1 MPRPP
6 IIPRDTLVDCHP
18 WEPTDF
24 LRQAELAAAAA
35 APPPPPPEP
44 EPEPPQEP
52 PISEEEWQAMLEA
65 ELANARDEGRRDG
78 FAQGFQDGFEQG
90 RRQGEED
97 SRQIAALMQSVHEA
111 IDQMNGSVAEELVGL
126 ALQLAQ
132 QFLRGALR
140 AQPERILPVVREVL
154 GDAPTTPAPAML
166 RVHADDAELIRKA
179 LGTELAAAS
188 WTLLV
193 DAAIERGGCRVQ
205 TRFGETDATLQTR
218 WAELTRALGRDT
230 AWIASE
236 RVDAERVAG
245 GALHV
250 A

>member
-6 IIPRDTLVDCHP
+6 IIPRDTLVEYQP

-24 LRQAELAAAAA
+24 VREAELAAAAA
-35 APPPPPPEP
+35 APPPPPPEA
-44 EPEPPQEP
+44 EPEEP
-52 PISEEEWQAMLEA
+52 PMSEEEWQAALDA

-78 FAQGFQDGFEQG
+78 FAKGFQDGFEQG
-90 RRQGEED
+90 RRQGEEE
-97 SRQIAALMQSVHEA
+97 SRQIAALMQSVREA
-111 IDQMNGSVAEELVGL
+111 VDQLNGSVAEELVDL

-132 QFLRGALR
+132 QFLHGALHV
-140 AQPERILPVVREVL
+140 QPERILPLVREVL
-154 GDAPTTPAPAML
+154 GDAPTAPAPAML
-166 RVHADDAELIRKA
+166 RVHADDAELIRQM
-179 LGTELAAAS
+179 LGTELAAAG
-188 WTLLV
+188 WTLIV

-205 TRFGETDATLQTR
+205 TRFGETDATLPTR

-236 RVDAERVAG
+236 RSEAERVAG

>member
-1 MPRPP
+1 MARPP
-6 IIPRDTLVDCHP
+6 IIPRDTLVDFQP

-24 LRQAELAAAAA
+24 ERQAALAAAAA
-35 APPPPPPEP
+35 APPPPPPP
-44 EPEPPQEP
+44 EPEPPEEP
-52 PISEEEWQAMLEA
+52 PISEEEWHAMLEA

-97 SRQIAALMQSVHEA
+97 SRQIAALMQSVREA
-111 IDQMNGSVAEELVGL
+111 IDQMNGSIADELVGL

-132 QFLRGALR
+132 QFLRGALH
-140 AQPERILPVVREVL
+140 AQPERILPLVREVL
-154 GDAPTTPAPAML
+154 GDAPTAPAPAML
-166 RVHADDAELIRKA
+166 RVHADDAELIRQA
-179 LGTELAAAS
+179 LGTELAAAG
-188 WTLLV
+188 WTLVV

-230 AWIASE
+230 AWIATE
-236 RVDAERVAG
+236 RADTERVAG

>member
-6 IIPRDTLVDCHP
+6 IIPRDTLLEYQA

-24 LRQAELAAAAA
+24 RRQAAEAAAAA

-44 EPEPPQEP
+44 EEP
-52 PISEEEWQAMLEA
+52 PISEEEWQAALDA
-65 ELANARDEGRRDG
+65 ELATARDEGRRDG

-97 SRQIAALMQSVHEA
+97 SKHIATLMQSVREA
-111 IDQMNGSVAEELVGL
+111 IDQLNGSVAEELVDL

-132 QFLRGALR
+132 QFLRGALH
-140 AQPERILPVVREVL
+140 AQPERILPMIREVL
-154 GDAPTTPAPAML
+154 GDAPTAPALAML
-166 RVHADDAELIRKA
+166 RVHADDAELIRQT
-179 LGTELAAAS
+179 LGTELAAAG
-188 WTLLV
+188 WTLIV

-230 AWIASE
+230 AWLASE
-236 RVDAERVAG
+236 RSEAERVAG

>member
-1 MPRPP
+1 
-6 IIPRDTLVDCHP
+6 
-18 WEPTDF
+18 
-24 LRQAELAAAAA
+24 
-35 APPPPPPEP
+35 
-44 EPEPPQEP
+44 
-52 PISEEEWQAMLEA
+52 MLEA

-97 SRQIAALMQSVHEA
+97 SRQIAALMQSVREA
-111 IDQMNGSVAEELVGL
+111 IDQMNGSIAEELVGL

-132 QFLRGALR
+132 QLLRGALH
-140 AQPERILPVVREVL
+140 AQPERILPLVREVL
-154 GDAPTTPAPAML
+154 GDAPTAPAPAML
-166 RVHADDAELIRKA
+166 RVHADDAELIRQT
-179 LGTELAAAS
+179 LGTELAAAG
-188 WTLLV
+188 WTLVV

-230 AWIASE
+230 AWIATE
-236 RVDAERVAG
+236 RAETERVAG

>member
-6 IIPRDTLVDCHP
+6 IIPRDTLVEYQP

-24 LRQAELAAAAA
+24 VREAERAALEA

-44 EPEPPQEP
+44 EEP
-52 PISEEEWQAMLEA
+52 PISEEEWQAALDA

-97 SRQIAALMQSVHEA
+97 ARQIAALMQSVREA
-111 IDQMNGSVAEELVGL
+111 VDELNGSVAEELVDL

-132 QFLRGALR
+132 QFVRGALH
-140 AQPERILPVVREVL
+140 AQPERILPLVREIL
-154 GDAPTTPAPAML
+154 GDASTAPALAML
-166 RVHADDAELIRKA
+166 RVHAEDAELIRQA
-179 LGTELAAAS
+179 LGTELDAAG
-188 WTLLV
+188 WTLIV

-230 AWIASE
+230 AWLASE
-236 RVDAERVAG
+236 RIEAERVAG

>member
-6 IIPRDTLVDCHP
+6 IIPRDTLVEYQP

-24 LRQAELAAAAA
+24 ERQAKQAAAEA
-35 APPPPPPEP
+35 APPPPPPEA
-44 EPEPPQEP
+44 EPEEP
-52 PISEEEWQAMLEA
+52 PMSEEEWQAMLDA
-65 ELANARDEGRRDG
+65 ELATARDEGRRDG

-97 SRQIAALMQSVHEA
+97 SKQIAALMQSVRDA
-111 IDQMNGSVAEELVGL
+111 IDQLNGNVADELVDL

-132 QFLRGALR
+132 QFLRGALH
-140 AQPERILPVVREVL
+140 AQPERVLPLVREVL
-154 GDAPTTPAPAML
+154 GDAPTAPAPAML
-166 RVHADDAELIRKA
+166 RVHADDAELIRQM
-179 LGTELAAAS
+179 LGAELAAAG
-188 WTLLV
+188 WTIIV

-236 RVDAERVAG
+236 RAEAERVAG

>member
-6 IIPRDTLVDCHP
+6 IIPRDTLVEYQP

-24 LRQAELAAAAA
+24 VREAQLAAAEA

-44 EPEPPQEP
+44 EEP
-52 PISEEEWQAMLEA
+52 PISEEEWQAALEA
-65 ELANARDEGRRDG
+65 ELTKARDDGRRDG

-90 RRQGEED
+90 RRQGEDD
-97 SRQIAALMQSVHEA
+97 SRQMAALMQSVRDA
-111 IDQMNGSVAEELVGL
+111 VDQLNGSVADELVDL

-132 QFLRGALR
+132 QFLRGALHV
-140 AQPERILPVVREVL
+140 QPQRILPLVREVL
-154 GDAPTTPAPAML
+154 GDAPTAPAPAML
-166 RVHADDAELIRKA
+166 RVHADDAELIRQM
-179 LGTELAAAS
+179 LGTELAAAG
-188 WTLLV
+188 WTLIV

-218 WAELTRALGRDT
+218 WAEMTRALGRDS

-236 RVDAERVAG
+236 RSEAERVAG